1 MKGRTA
7 VILYVLSA
15 YVLLQFIW
23 WGYHIIDLTQVV
35 SGDSVKV
42 TKRVTMIV
50 GEGAVF
56 LLILVVGIWYVRK
69 SMIKD
74 IQLSQRQ
81 SNFLLSVTHELKTPL
96 ASNKLYIQTVVK
108 RELSKEQRDQLLVK
122 AIEENDRLER
132 MIDNILNASRL
143 ENKMLEITKEL
154 FELKPLAHASVER
167 FKQLAPEATF
177 LVNIADKTTI
187 NGDRLLVETMLNNL
201 IENALKYA
209 GRSSEI
215 VVHGSYLNGK
225 SVLMV
230 SDNGSGVKSEDQE
243 EIFKKFYRS
252 GSEDTRTQKGTGLGL
267 YIVSKLVRLHGG
279 TVRYENN
286 QPKGA
291 RFIIELNH
299 D

>member
-15 YVLLQFIW
+15 YVILQFIW
-23 WGYHIIDLTQVV
+23 WGYHIIDLTQEV
-35 SGDSVKV
+35 SGDSGKV
-42 TKRVTMIV
+42 TKRVTMII

-69 SMIKD
+69 SIIKD
-74 IQLSQRQ
+74 IKLSERQ

-96 ASNKLYIQTVVK
+96 ASNKLYLQTIVK
-108 RELSKEQRDQLLVK
+108 RDLPKEQRDQLLIK

-143 ENKMLEITKEL
+143 ENKALEINVES
-154 FELKPLAHASVER
+154 FDLKPLAQSSIDR
-167 FKQLAPEATF
+167 FKQLAPDAKFILE
-177 LVNIADKTTI
+177 VADKTI
-187 NGDRLLVETMLNNL
+187 IKGDRHLLETTMNNL

-209 GRSSEI
+209 GRSAEI
-215 VVHGSYLNGK
+215 TIFGTKAQFGVK
-225 SVLMV
+225 
-230 SDNGSGVKSEDQE
+230 DNGPGVSPEDQL

-267 YIVSKLVRLHGG
+267 YIVSKLVQLHGG
-279 TVRYENN
+279 SIQYAGN
-286 QPKGA
+286 QPVGA
-291 RFIIELNH
+291 CFIIDLHH

>member
-7 VILYVLSA
+7 VVLYVLSA
-15 YVLLQFIW
+15 YVILQFIW
-23 WGYHIIDLTQVV
+23 WGYHIIDLTQEVAGKSDVV
-35 SGDSVKV
+35 NN
-42 TKRVTMIV
+42 RVTMIL

-56 LLILVVGIWYVRK
+56 LLILIVGIWYVRR
-69 SMIKD
+69 SIIKD
-74 IQLSQRQ
+74 IKLSERQ

-96 ASNKLYIQTVVK
+96 ASNKLYLQTIVK
-108 RELSKEQRDQLLVK
+108 RDLEKEQREQLLIK

-143 ENKMLEITKEL
+143 ENKALQVTQET
-154 FELKPLAHASVER
+154 FELNTLAKSSIDR
-167 FKQLAPEATF
+167 FIQLAPKAIFKLEMSE
-177 LVNIADKTTI
+177 KTTI
-187 NGDRLLVETMLNNL
+187 KGDRLLIETILNNL

-209 GRSSEI
+209 GHSAEISIFSE
-215 VVHGSYLNGK
+215 NGRFGVK
-225 SVLMV
+225 
-230 SDNGSGVKSEDQE
+230 DNGPGVPIEDQT

-267 YIVSKLVRLHGG
+267 YIVSKLVQLHGG
-279 TVRYENN
+279 MIEYSDN

-291 RFIIELNH
+291 RFTIALNH

>member
-7 VILYVLSA
+7 VVLYVLSA
-15 YVLLQFIW
+15 YVILQFIW
-23 WGYHIIDLTQVV
+23 WGYHIIDLTQAV
-35 SGDSVKV
+35 SEKSNIVSS
-42 TKRVTMIV
+42 RVTMIL

-56 LLILVVGIWYVRK
+56 LLILIVGIWYVRK
-69 SMIKD
+69 SIIKD
-74 IQLSQRQ
+74 IKLSERQ

-96 ASNKLYIQTVVK
+96 ASNKLYLQTLVK
-108 RELSKEQRDQLLVK
+108 RDLEKEQRDQLLVK

-143 ENKMLEITKEL
+143 ENKALQVSKET
-154 FELKPLAHASVER
+154 FELNALAKSSIDR
-167 FKQLAPEATF
+167 FKQLAPAAVFKLEMKE
-177 LVNIADKTTI
+177 KTMI
-187 NGDRLLVETMLNNL
+187 NGDRLLIETIMNNL

-209 GRSSEI
+209 GRSAEI
-215 VVHGSYLNGK
+215 SIFSKDQLFGVK
-225 SVLMV
+225 
-230 SDNGSGVKSEDQE
+230 DNGPGVSADDQS

-267 YIVSKLVRLHGG
+267 YIVSKLVQLHGG
-279 TVRYENN
+279 TIIYSDN

-291 RFIIELNH
+291 CFTIALTH

>member
-7 VILYVLSA
+7 LILYVLSA
-15 YVLLQFIW
+15 YVILQFIW
-23 WGYHIIDLTQVV
+23 WGYHIIDLTHVV
-35 SGDSVKV
+35 SADSAKV
-42 TKRVTMIV
+42 SKRVTMIV

-56 LLILVVGIWYVRK
+56 LLILVVGIWYVRR

-143 ENKMLEITKEL
+143 ENKMLGISKES
-154 FELKPLAHASVER
+154 FDLKPLVQSSIER
-167 FKQLAPEATF
+167 FKQLAPDALFKLE
-177 LVNIADKTTI
+177 IAENTRM

-209 GRSSEI
+209 GRTSEI
-215 VVHGSYLNGK
+215 VVHGSHSDGK
-225 SVLMV
+225 TLLVV
-230 SDNGSGVKSEDQE
+230 SDNGPGVKAEDQE
-243 EIFKKFYRS
+243 EIFQKFYRS

-279 TVRYENN
+279 TIRYENN

>member
-7 VILYVLSA
+7 VVLYVLSA
-15 YVLLQFIW
+15 YVILQFIW
-23 WGYHIIDLTQVV
+23 WGYHIIDLTQEV
-35 SGDSVKV
+35 SGRSATVNS
-42 TKRVTMIV
+42 RVTMIL

-56 LLILVVGIWYVRK
+56 LLILVVGIWYVRR
-69 SMIKD
+69 SIIKD
-74 IQLSQRQ
+74 MKLSARQ

-96 ASNKLYIQTVVK
+96 ASNKLYLQTIVK
-108 RELSKEQRDQLLVK
+108 RDLEKEQRDQLIVK

-143 ENKMLEITKEL
+143 ENKALQVTKES
-154 FELKPLAHASVER
+154 FELNSLAKSSVER
-167 FKQLAPEATF
+167 FKQLAPTASFKIE
-177 LVNIADKTTI
+177 IDEKTMIT
-187 NGDRLLVETMLNNL
+187 GDRLLIETILNNL

-215 VVHGSYLNGK
+215 CIFSKNSLFGVK
-225 SVLMV
+225 
-230 SDNGSGVKSEDQE
+230 DNGPGVLAEDQT

-267 YIVSKLVRLHGG
+267 YIVSKLVQLHGG
-279 TVRYENN
+279 SIQYSDN

-291 RFIIELNH
+291 CFTISLSH

>member
-7 VILYVLSA
+7 VVLYVLSA
-15 YVLLQFIW
+15 YIILQFIW
-23 WGYHIIDLTQVV
+23 WGYHIIDLTQMVV
-35 SGDSVKV
+35 GNSLTVN
-42 TKRVTMIV
+42 KRVTMIL

-56 LLILVVGIWYVRK
+56 ILILIVGIWYVRR
-69 SMIKD
+69 SIIKD
-74 IQLSQRQ
+74 IKLSERQ

-96 ASNKLYIQTVVK
+96 ASNKLYLQTIVK
-108 RELSKEQRDQLLVK
+108 RDLEKEQRDQLLIK

-143 ENKMLEITKEL
+143 ENKALQITKES
-154 FELKPLAHASVER
+154 FELNSLAQSSIDR
-167 FKQLAPEATF
+167 FKQLAPNAVFKLEMAE
-177 LVNIADKTTI
+177 KTMIT
-187 NGDRLLVETMLNNL
+187 GDRLLIETIMNNL

-215 VVHGSYLNGK
+215 SIFSKNALFGVK
-225 SVLMV
+225 
-230 SDNGSGVKSEDQE
+230 DNGPGVPAKDQP

-267 YIVSKLVRLHGG
+267 YIVSKLVQLHGG
-279 TVRYENN
+279 TIHYSDN

-291 RFIIELNH
+291 CFTIALTH

>member
-7 VILYVLSA
+7 VILYALSA
-15 YVLLQFIW
+15 YIILQFIW
-23 WGYHIIDLTQVV
+23 WGYHIIDLTQEV
-35 SGDSVKV
+35 SGKSDIVNN
-42 TKRVTMIV
+42 RVTMIL

-56 LLILVVGIWYVRK
+56 LLILIAGIWYVRR
-69 SMIKD
+69 SIIKD
-74 IQLSQRQ
+74 IKLSERQ

-96 ASNKLYIQTVVK
+96 ASNKLYLQTIVK
-108 RELSKEQRDQLLVK
+108 RELEKEQRDQLLIK

-143 ENKMLEITKEL
+143 ENKALQVTEES
-154 FELKPLAHASVER
+154 FELNSLAKSSIDR
-167 FKQLAPEATF
+167 FKQLAPNAVFKLEM
-177 LVNIADKTTI
+177 DEKTMIT
-187 NGDRLLVETMLNNL
+187 GDRLLIETILNNL

-215 VVHGSYLNGK
+215 TLFSSNSLFGVK
-225 SVLMV
+225 
-230 SDNGSGVKSEDQE
+230 DNGPGVPAKDQS

-267 YIVSKLVRLHGG
+267 YIVSKLVQLHGG
-279 TVRYENN
+279 TIQYSDN

-291 RFIIELNH
+291 CFTIALTH

>member
-15 YVLLQFIW
+15 YVILQFIW
-23 WGYHIIDLTQVV
+23 WGYHIIDLTHEV
-35 SGDSVKV
+35 SGDSIKV
-42 TKRVTMIV
+42 TKRVTMIF

-69 SMIKD
+69 SIIKD

-81 SNFLLSVTHELKTPL
+81 NNFLLSVTHELKTPL

-143 ENKMLEITKEL
+143 ENKMLDINKEP
-154 FELKPLAHASVER
+154 FDLKPLAQSSIDR
-167 FKQLAPEATF
+167 FKQLAPEAIF
-177 LVNIADKTTI
+177 QLNISENTQVY
-187 NGDRLLVETMLNNL
+187 GDRLLVETMLNNL

-215 VVHGSYLNGK
+215 VVHGSQVDGK
-225 SVLMV
+225 SIVKV
-230 SDNGSGVKSEDQE
+230 TDNGPGVKPEEQE

-279 TVRYENN
+279 TIRYENN
-286 QPKGA
+286 QPRGA

>member
-15 YVLLQFIW
+15 YVILQFIW
-23 WGYHIIDLTQVV
+23 WGYHIIDLTHVV
-35 SGDSVKV
+35 SADSVKV

-69 SMIKD
+69 SIIKD

-143 ENKMLEITKEL
+143 ENKMLEIGKEL
-154 FELKPLAHASVER
+154 FELKPLAQASIER
-167 FKQLAPEATF
+167 FKQLAPDALFELT
-177 LVNIADKTTI
+177 IAENTRVS
-187 NGDRLLVETMLNNL
+187 GDRLLVETMLNNL

-209 GRSSEI
+209 GRSSKI
-215 VVHGSYLNGK
+215 VIHGSQADGK
-225 SVLMV
+225 TIIVV
-230 SDNGSGVKSEDQE
+230 SDNGPGVKAEDQE
-243 EIFKKFYRS
+243 EIFQKFYRS

-279 TVRYENN
+279 TIRYEDN
-286 QPKGA
+286 QPNGA
-291 RFIIELNH
+291 RFIIELNY

>member
-7 VILYVLSA
+7 VVLYALSA
-15 YVLLQFIW
+15 YVILQFIW
-23 WGYHIIDLTQVV
+23 WGYHIIDLTQEV
-35 SGDSVKV
+35 SGKSDIVNN
-42 TKRVTMIV
+42 RVTMIL

-56 LLILVVGIWYVRK
+56 LLILIAGIWYVRR
-69 SMIKD
+69 SIIKD
-74 IQLSQRQ
+74 IKLSERQ

-96 ASNKLYIQTVVK
+96 ASNKLYLQTIVK
-108 RELSKEQRDQLLVK
+108 RELEKEQRDQLLIK

-143 ENKMLEITKEL
+143 ENKALQVTKES
-154 FELKPLAHASVER
+154 FELNSLAKSSIDR
-167 FKQLAPEATF
+167 FKQLAPSAVFKLEM
-177 LVNIADKTTI
+177 DEKTMIT
-187 NGDRLLVETMLNNL
+187 GDRLLIETILNNL

-215 VVHGSYLNGK
+215 TLFNSNSLFGVK
-225 SVLMV
+225 
-230 SDNGSGVKSEDQE
+230 DNGPGVPAKDQS

-252 GSEDTRTQKGTGLGL
+252 GNEDTRTQKGSGLGL
-267 YIVSKLVRLHGG
+267 YIVSKLVQLHGG
-279 TVRYENN
+279 TIHYSDN

-291 RFIIELNH
+291 CFTIALTH

>member
-15 YVLLQFIW
+15 YVILQFIW
-23 WGYHIIDLTQVV
+23 WGYHIIDLTQEV
-35 SGDSVKV
+35 SGDTANVN
-42 TKRVTMIV
+42 KRVTMII

-69 SMIKD
+69 SIIKD
-74 IQLSQRQ
+74 IQLSERQ

-96 ASNKLYIQTVVK
+96 ASNKLYVQTVVK
-108 RELSKEQRDQLLVK
+108 RDLSKEQRDQLLVK

-143 ENKMLEITKEL
+143 ENRVLEISKES
-154 FELKPLAHASVER
+154 FELKPLAQASIER
-167 FKQLAPEATF
+167 FKQLAPDAILDLQIE
-177 LVNIADKTTI
+177 DKAKVY
-187 NGDRLLVETMLNNL
+187 GDRLLVETMLNNL

-215 VVHGSYLNGK
+215 VVRGKNIDGK
-225 SVLMV
+225 SIIAVE
-230 SDNGSGVKSEDQE
+230 DNGPGVKSEDQE

-279 TVRYENN
+279 SFRYETN
-286 QPKGA
+286 QPHGA

>member
-15 YVLLQFIW
+15 YVILQFIW
-23 WGYHIIDLTQVV
+23 WGYHIIDLTKEV
-35 SGDSVKV
+35 SGDSTQV
-42 TKRVTMIV
+42 TKRVTMII

-69 SMIKD
+69 SIIKD
-74 IQLSQRQ
+74 IKLSERQ

-96 ASNKLYIQTVVK
+96 ASNKLYLQTIVK
-108 RELSKEQRDQLLVK
+108 RELEKEQRDQLLIK

-143 ENKMLEITKEL
+143 ENKALQINPET
-154 FELKPLAHASVER
+154 FEFKPLAQSSIDR
-167 FKQLAPEATF
+167 FKQLAPNATF
-177 LVNIADKTTI
+177 VLELEDNMTI
-187 NGDRLLVETMLNNL
+187 KGDRLLLETLLNNL

-215 VVHGSYLNGK
+215 TIFGK
-225 SVLMV
+225 KSQFGVK
-230 SDNGSGVKSEDQE
+230 DNGSGVSPEDQL

-252 GSEDTRTQKGTGLGL
+252 GNEDTRTQKGTGLGL
-267 YIVSKLVRLHGG
+267 YIVSKLVQLHGG
-279 TVRYENN
+279 TIEYANN

-291 RFIIELNH
+291 CFTIDLYH